1 MSESKFTSKFIVIEG
16 LIGVGKTTLC
26 KILQREREAQL
37 ILEPAEDNPFLAS
50 FYADPKRFAFPAQ
63 MFYLHS
69 RTLQQNKLLQPSLFQ
84 HLYVSDYIFAK
95 DRLFAEQTLSG
106 EEFILY
112 ERFSSLLAN
121 QVAKPDFVLFL
132 DAPTDVIM
140 GRIQNRGIASE
151 QTIQAEYLDEL
162 RNRYYRLWDSY
173 EDAPIYV
180 FNSSNTNYATN
191 EDDVQHMLKLIDGW
205 LEGNPLPNA
214 PKAYKPNQP
223 VDLPLFNIQH
233 Q

>member
-26 KILQREREAQL
+26 KILQRERDAQL

-84 HLYVSDYIFAK
+84 HLFVSDYIFAK

-106 EEFILY
+106 EEFGLY

-132 DAPTDVIM
+132 DAPTDIIM
-140 GRIQNRGIASE
+140 GRIQKRGISSE

-162 RNRYYRLWDSY
+162 RQRYYRLWDSY
-173 EDAPIYV
+173 TDAPVYV
-180 FNSSNTNYATN
+180 FNSSNTNYANN
-191 EDDVQHMLKLIDGW
+191 EDDVQHMLNLIDGW
-205 LEGNPLPNA
+205 LEGNPLPGS
-214 PKAYKPNQP
+214 PLPYKPNQP
-223 VDLPLFNIQH
+223 SDLPLFNFQP